1 MVFIPK
7 IAGASVECFCWA
19 WYDRLREAFMNI
31 FLLLAILF
39 AALEALALWKYWL
52 RLEYI
57 AKPAVMIILFIWLLT
72 STGLSGATLWF
83 GVGIIFSLTGDVLL
97 MLSLDRFFLFGLVAF
112 LLAHVAYVIGFNIP
126 LPAFSVWGIVFAVMI
141 SLGGAR
147 IIRRI
152 VDALASK
159 GQARMRIPI
168 IVYSM
173 VISIMLL
180 SAMLKLMDIT
190 WGATAAVLISG
201 GAFLFYIS
209 DIILAWNKFVA
220 PIQHGRNYNIA
231 AYHLGQIML
240 IAGVIAQF
248 GK

>member
-1 MVFIPK
+1 
-7 IAGASVECFCWA
+7 
-19 WYDRLREAFMNI
+19 MNI

-39 AALEALALWKYWL
+39 AALESLALWKYWL
-52 RLEYI
+52 KLEYI
-57 AKPAVMIILFIWLLT
+57 AKPAVMISLFLWLFT
-72 STGLSGATLWF
+72 STGLNGALLWF
-83 GVGIIFSLTGDVLL
+83 GLGIILSLAGDVLL

-112 LLAHVAYVIGFNIP
+112 LLAHLAYVIGFNIP
-126 LPAFSVWGIVFAVMI
+126 LPEFSLWGIVFAVMV

-147 IIRRI
+147 VIRRI
-152 VDALASK
+152 VDALPSR
-159 GQARMRIPI
+159 GQVRMRMPI
-168 IVYSM
+168 IVYST

-180 SAMLKLMDIT
+180 SAMMKLMDLT
-190 WGATAAVLISG
+190 WNANAALLVSG

-220 PIQHGRNYNIA
+220 PIQYGRIYNIA

-248 GK
+248 G

>member
-1 MVFIPK
+1 
-7 IAGASVECFCWA
+7 
-19 WYDRLREAFMNI
+19 MNI
-31 FLLLAILF
+31 FLLFAILF
-39 AALEALALWKYWL
+39 AALEALALWKTWL

-57 AKPAVMIILFIWLLT
+57 AKPGVMIILFLWLWT
-72 STGLSGATLWF
+72 AVGLNSVSLWF
-83 GVGIIFSLTGDVLL
+83 GLGLILSLMGDVLL

-126 LPAFSVWGIVFAVMI
+126 LPALSLWGIVFAVMV

-152 VDALASK
+152 LDALASK
-159 GQARMRIPI
+159 GQTRMRTPI
-168 IVYSM
+168 IVYSTI
-173 VISIMLL
+173 ISIMLL
-180 SAMLKLMDIT
+180 SAMIKLMDIS
-190 WGATAAVLISG
+190 WDANAALLVSG

-209 DIILAWNKFVA
+209 DIILAWNKFVS
-220 PIQHGRNYNIA
+220 PIQYGRIYNIG

-248 GK
+248 GL